1 VIVTDAVS
9 AYLDSLRGEPDSVL
23 AEMEAPAGRDGIP
36 IVVPSTGQL
45 LAVLVLASGARR
57 IVEVGTAIG
66 VSTLY
71 MARAL
76 PANGRIAT
84 FEIDEARHV
93 AAREYLSRAGVLDRV
108 DLHLQDA
115 REGLASVSGEFDLA
129 FVDGVKS
136 QYGDYLDAL
145 LPLIR
150 RGGIIAV
157 DNVLM
162 GGTVAENHSDG
173 HWSAEQIATAR
184 GLNERL
190 LTDPE
195 LHGTVTPVGDGVLI
209 AVRR

>member
-23 AEMEAPAGRDGIP
+23 AEMEAHAGRDGIP

>member
-23 AEMEAPAGRDGIP
+23 AEMEAHAGRDGIP

-76 PANGRIAT
+76 PADGRIVT

>member
-23 AEMEAPAGRDGIP
+23 AEMEAHAGRDGIP

-76 PANGRIAT
+76 PANGRIVT